1 MDHLEGIQKGG
12 KTGPFVVAGNIEQ
25 SLLIQRIHLPLE
37 NEEHMP
43 PKNKLQL
50 TEEEIEILRLWVLSG
65 ADYTQKVVELGPEEP
80 LFQLVSTRFSSEKT
94 YLFSPADEETI
105 AQLNTF
111 FRKVKPLY
119 PGSPALEVAY
129 FGSSTF
135 DPASL
140 AELSSVKNQV
150 VKLTLNR
157 MPLQQ
162 AELGPVA
169 DFQNLEE
176 LYLNFTDIS
185 GQQLSFIKKLP
196 KLEHLALSG
205 NLLDEVG
212 TKTLSTMTQLK
223 KLFLWQTG
231 LSDNLQ
237 NELRKALPN
246 TKIEVGFDDR
256 GIIYPLNPPKITFKD
271 LLFTD
276 QSEVLLSHPIPTV
289 EIRYT
294 LDGSLPDSL
303 SSAVYTA
310 PLTLKKST
318 QVRARAYAKNWI
330 GSQDAKAILFQK
342 GIVPP
347 SFSLVFPPSPNY
359 AAKGAASLFDGLKG
373 KPIHTNGDWL
383 GFTDNALDLQLSVN
397 QQAVPQTVEISLLL
411 HEAAYIFPPQAV
423 EIWTGSKGKWTPVSL
438 TPPATSTAIGE
449 PRYSL
454 LTYTLPS
461 NTFDQIR
468 IKLSPIAK
476 LPAWHPGKGAKGWV
490 FVDEVLLH

>member
-1 MDHLEGIQKGG
+1 
-12 KTGPFVVAGNIEQ
+12 
-25 SLLIQRIHLPLE
+25 
-37 NEEHMP
+37 MP

-65 ADYTQKVVELGPEEP
+65 AGYTQKVVELPQEEP
-80 LFQLVSTRFSSEKT
+80 LFQLVAARFSSEKT
-94 YLFSPADEETI
+94 YPFSPADEETV
-105 AQLNTF
+105 AQLTTF

-140 AELSSVKNQV
+140 AELSTVKNQV
-150 VKLTLNR
+150 VKLTLSR

-162 AELGPVA
+162 VDLGLIA

-176 LYLNFTDIS
+176 LNLNFTDIT
-185 GQQLSFIKKLP
+185 GEQLDFIKKLP
-196 KLEHLALSG
+196 KLENLALSG
-205 NLLDEVG
+205 NLLYEAS
-212 TKTLSTMTQLK
+212 TKTLSTMTRLK
-223 KLFLWQTG
+223 KLFIWQTG
-231 LSDNLQ
+231 LSDKVK
-237 NELRKALPN
+237 NELIKALPN

-271 LLFTD
+271 LLFTG
-276 QSEVLLSHPIPTV
+276 QTEVLLSHPIPTV

-303 SSAVYTA
+303 SSKVYSG
-310 PLTLKKST
+310 PITLKKTT
-318 QVRARAYAKNWI
+318 QVRTRAFAKNWI
-330 GSQDAKAILFQK
+330 GSLDAKAILFQK
-342 GIVPP
+342 GILPP
-347 SFSLVFPPSPNY
+347 SFSLASPPSPNY
-359 AAKGAASLFDGLKG
+359 TAKGAASLFDGIKG
-373 KPIHTNGDWL
+373 KPIHTNGEWL
-383 GFTDNALDLQLSVN
+383 GFTDNAFDLELSVN
-397 QQAVPQTVEISLLL
+397 PQSVPKTVEISLLL
-411 HEAAYIFPPQAV
+411 HESAYIFPPQAV
-423 EIWTGSKGKWTPVSL
+423 AIWTGTKGKWTQVPL
-438 TPPATSTAIGE
+438 AQPPTSTAIGD
-449 PRYSL
+449 PRYGL

-461 NTFDQIR
+461 STFDQVR